1 MKLLRYIRWVEVVLR
16 EVLSEKRKTA
26 YDLIGITAFTASKIC
41 EKQNK
46 PEAFQFCGDNLAI
59 NLRDAQRLCWKT
71 FRKINNKL
79 DPVRGKSWTPFV
91 MVTDLLE
98 EAGEVAAVVKGLE
111 GFKPPEKPKT
121 KEMLATELS
130 DLLYITFVLAEHY
143 GINLEE
149 TFLQTVNDCMFRF
162 DR

>member
-1 MKLLRYIRWVEVVLR
+1 MMSL
-16 EVLSEKRKTA
+16 T
-26 YDLIGITAFTASKIC
+26 
-41 EKQNK
+41 
-46 PEAFQFCGDNLAI
+46 
-59 NLRDAQRLCWKT
+59 LRDAQHLCWKN
-71 FRKINNKL
+71 FRKINEKL
-79 DPVRGKSWTPFV
+79 NPARGQGWTPFV

-130 DLLYITFVLAEHY
+130 DMLYITFILAEHY

-149 TFLQTVNDCMFRF
+149 SFLQTVNEYMLRF
-162 DR
+162 IK